1 MNVQLHIERLILD
14 GLPVT
19 AAQGPRV
26 KAAMEAELTRLLT
39 RSGLNPTLLSG
50 SAMPRLP
57 AGTVQ
62 VNRNSNPSRLGTHLA
77 QAVYSGLKSPGQ

>member
-26 KAAMEAELTRLLT
+26 KAAMEAELTRLLVEG
-39 RSGLNPTLLSG
+39 GLSHELGGGAIPQVRAGNLQFSPECSPVHLG
-50 SAMPRLP
+50 KQIAQSAY
-57 AGTVQ
+57 G
-62 VNRNSNPSRLGTHLA
+62 GI
-77 QAVYSGLKSPGQ
+77 GKSK